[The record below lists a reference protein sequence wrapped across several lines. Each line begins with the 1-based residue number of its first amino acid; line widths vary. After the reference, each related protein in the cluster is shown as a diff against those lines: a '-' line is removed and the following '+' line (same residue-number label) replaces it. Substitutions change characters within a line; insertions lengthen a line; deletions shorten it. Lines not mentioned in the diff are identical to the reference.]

1 MQQNHSI
8 ELVLFD
14 LDGTLVDTA
23 PDFILS
29 LNNILISNGKEAIN
43 DNLIRSYVSDG
54 SAKLIE
60 LGFEITNDHPNFTK
74 YRNELLTEY
83 KKNLVNESKLFD
95 GINEVILHLNN
106 INIPFGIVTNKP
118 YKYAEP
124 VVKNFEILNHS
135 KILVCPDHIQNAKPD
150 PEGILLACS
159 KLNIKSENCVYIGDH
174 QKDIQAG
181 INAGSKTIGCLYGYS
196 LDSKDDYGET
206 ILIKEPKEIIK
217 LIN

>member
-23 PDFILS
+23 PDFVLS

-60 LGFEITNDHPNFTK
+60 LGFEITNDHPNFKK

-83 KKNLVNESKLFD
+83 KKNFATKFQD
-95 GINEVILHLNN
+95 HD
-106 INIPFGIVTNKP
+106 
-118 YKYAEP
+118 
-124 VVKNFEILNHS
+124 H
-135 KILVCPDHIQNAKPD
+135 VCNYH
-150 PEGILLACS
+150 
-159 KLNIKSENCVYIGDH
+159 
-174 QKDIQAG
+174 
-181 INAGSKTIGCLYGYS
+181 KTG
-196 LDSKDDYGET
+196 K
-206 ILIKEPKEIIK
+206 
-217 LIN
+217 